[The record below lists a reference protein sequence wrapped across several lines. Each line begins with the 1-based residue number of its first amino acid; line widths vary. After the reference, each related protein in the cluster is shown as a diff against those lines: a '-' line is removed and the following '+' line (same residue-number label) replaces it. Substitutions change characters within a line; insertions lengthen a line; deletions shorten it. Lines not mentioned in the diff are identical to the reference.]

1 MMKLTQYSCVS
12 PAGGIYVEPTL
23 NFAAVL
29 SKGEIRNA
37 FNFFGIILS
46 ILSLVNIKTSKT
58 KQ

>member
-1 MMKLTQYSCVS
+1 MMKLTQYSCVG
-12 PAGGIYVEPTL
+12 PAGGIYVEPTV
-23 NFAAVL
+23 NFAAVF

-46 ILSLVNIKTSKT
+46 ILSLVNINVDKT